1 MKTVILTLKNATEQ
15 EPRYIRRFIPEAQ
28 SYRGISSA
36 VHECINIIGDDY
48 EQSPNDSLWS
58 ISIIHVK

>member
-1 MKTVILTLKNATEQ
+1 MKTVILKLQNSTEK
-15 EPRYIRRFIPEAQ
+15 EPRYIRRFIPETQ
-28 SYRGISSA
+28 TYRGISSA

-48 EQSPNDSLWS
+48 EKSPTDSVWS